1 MESKSVSRI
10 LFPGRE
16 GRGGD
21 HSSSPNVTVRV
32 ERPTRR
38 LSAPR
43 GRDSDGQPLFS
54 LPIWSCT
61 ARSLPGHACHQT
73 CRCALTAPFHPSPAA
88 PFGARWLVCSLLHL
102 SSPGVYWPRPL
113 EAARSSPDAL
123 PLAGSP
129 PCSVRTF
136 LPRRPKTPA
145 ATARLALHLQGRLN
159 YSKPSLNTY
168 RPVKLHQPAPPD
180 TARHV
185 PRR

>member
-1 MESKSVSRI
+1 MQTESRSVSRI
-10 LFPGRE
+10 LSPDRE

-21 HSSSPNVTVRV
+21 HSSSPNVAVRV

-73 CRCALTAPFHPSPAA
+73 CRCALTLSPEGPHRFTHHPLPLARPAGWSVLCCTCRHPA
-88 PFGARWLVCSLLHL
+88 STGGGPEGC
-102 SSPGVYWPRPL
+102 
-113 EAARSSPDAL
+113 ARSSPGAL

-136 LPRRPKTPA
+136 LPPRPKAPA
-145 ATARLALHLQGRLN
+145 ATARLALHLQGRLD

-168 RPVKLHQPAPPD
+168 RPVKL
-180 TARHV
+180 
-185 PRR
+185 RRP